1 MLHNGNYTSLRK
13 YFIEINIYTNS
24 NDEQLVLSKINIQ
37 AWSKLILRKY
47 KWIFQNSILRIIR
60 NSKLIYSFGQRMFNK
75 EDKVHLKI
83 RKGTSF
89 SGKATSIE
97 DYY

>member
-37 AWSKLILRKY
+37 A
-47 KWIFQNSILRIIR
+47 
-60 NSKLIYSFGQRMFNK
+60 
-75 EDKVHLKI
+75 
-83 RKGTSF
+83 
-89 SGKATSIE
+89 
-97 DYY
+97 